1 MKKNAVSI
9 IACLYSDV
17 SGLQRSFPAEMEGEE
32 AGLPAGEASVAA
44 DPWGSRETPSFAA
57 NGEMP
62 IQKGSA
68 KVSKVMGCV

>member
-17 SGLQRSFPAEMEGEE
+17 SGLQRPFPAEMEGEE

-44 DPWGSRETPSFAA
+44 DPWGSRDTF
-57 NGEMP
+57 
-62 IQKGSA
+62 IR
-68 KVSKVMGCV
+68 C